1 MASITIN
8 PVNAQI
14 SLKSTL
20 TGDEKILVINKSGKA
35 STIEVNQI
43 LDKVDDEIIDRID
56 DQVMDKI
63 EDSIDDLID
72 DRLDNI
78 DPNKSFNWNEVL

>member
-1 MASITIN
+1 
-8 PVNAQI
+8 
-14 SLKSTL
+14 
-20 TGDEKILVINKSGKA
+20 
-35 STIEVNQI
+35 
-43 LDKVDDEIIDRID
+43 
-56 DQVMDKI
+56 MDKI